1 MKNMKNMFS
10 ALTAA
15 AMLVSGIGSLQIILE
30 QQLHRH
36 GIRTVVIPQENQRDL
51 EDIDQ
56 QVRKSL
62 NFILAQNMD
71 AVLESALYLRSGT
84 MLPKMVGKLPEEIT
98 GKGRKPELRQ

>member
-1 MKNMKNMFS
+1 MA
-10 ALTAA
+10 AL
-15 AMLVSGIGSLQIILE
+15 
-30 QQLHRH
+30 RH
-36 GIRTVVIPQENQRDL
+36 GVHTVIIPKENQRDL

-71 AVLESALYLRSGT
+71 AVLDSALYLRSGT